1 MVWLL
6 FRVVRDRPGILSE
19 IASILR
25 SRGVNIRNVVGNSQA
40 LMLEVEGGVDLGIID
55 EIRKVGDIEFIA
67 ALNVQIQPLVFPRE
81 FFMEALSNALTQI
94 GVDVKAVLRR
104 VGHELGRRVAES
116 LNLPPE
122 RSIYMGLLVAS
133 AFNRFRLV
141 EFKPS
146 GNEIQAVIAEP
157 FDENIELSC
166 TLGYIQGL
174 VNEAFKGLY
183 SITYRRVGVGYIIT
197 LRRV

>member
-6 FRVVRDRPGILSE
+6 SRVVRDRPGILSE

-55 EIRKVGDIEFIA
+55 EVRRVGDIEFTA
-67 ALNVQIQPLVFPRE
+67 TLNAQVQPLVFPRE
-81 FFMEALSNALTQI
+81 FFMEALSNALSQL
-94 GVDVKAVLRR
+94 GVDVEAVFRR
-104 VGHELGRRVAES
+104 VCHELGRRVAES
-116 LNLPPE
+116 LNLSSE
-122 RSIYMGLLVAS
+122 RGIYMGLLVAS

-141 EFKPS
+141 EFKPL
-146 GNEIQAVIAEP
+146 GDEVRLVIVEP
-157 FDENIELSC
+157 FDEGIELSC
-166 TLGYIQGL
+166 TLGFIQGL
-174 VNEAFKGLY
+174 ANEAFKGLY
-183 SITYRRVGVGYIIT
+183 SITYKRVGVGCLIT

>member
-40 LMLEVEGGVDLGIID
+40 LMLEVGGGVDLGIID
-55 EIRKVGDIEFIA
+55 EVRRVGDIEFIA
-67 ALNVQIQPLVFPRE
+67 TLNVQVQPLVFPRE
-81 FFMEALSNALTQI
+81 FLMEALSNALTQL
-94 GVDVKAVLRR
+94 GVDAKAVFRR
-104 VGHELGRRVAES
+104 VCHELGRRVAES

-122 RSIYMGLLVAS
+122 QGIYMGLLVAS

-141 EFKPS
+141 EFKPL
-146 GNEIQAVIAEP
+146 GDEVRLVIAEP

-166 TLGYIQGL
+166 TLGFIQGL
-174 VNEAFKGLY
+174 ANEAFRGLY
-183 SITYRRVGVGYIIT
+183 SITYRRVGVGYVIT